1 MTPETHVYFR
11 QTGQEPSAYVLV
23 RLYRDNGDTAAE
35 ASLAGDMLGG
45 AEYDY
50 PTTGEPHAVL
60 RDARDYAAGH
70 GFDVR
75 IELDGV
81 EWDPDLGSLVGEG

>member
-23 RLYRDNGDTAAE
+23 RLFSKNGGIAAE
-35 ASLAGDMLGG
+35 ASLAGEMVQG
-45 AEYDY
+45 ATFDY
-50 PTTGEPHAVL
+50 PTSGEPHAVL
-60 RDARDYAAGH
+60 RDARDFAAGH

-81 EWDPDLGSLVGEG
+81 EWDPDLGSLVG

>member
-23 RLYRDNGDTAAE
+23 RLYEEEGQSAAE
-35 ASLAGDMLGG
+35 ASLAGEMVGE
-45 AEYDY
+45 AKYEY
-50 PTTGEPHAVL
+50 PTTGEPHSVL

-81 EWDPDLGSLVGEG
+81 AWDPGLGSLVG